1 MRATTLSRSSFIAR
15 SLTVGLAALALLS
28 GTTPAGGR
36 DRHDANRRP
45 NILLIVTDD
54 QRIGTLNVMPTTKR
68 LFAENGRVFN
78 NAYATTPLCCP
89 SRTSIMT
96 GRYPHNHGVRRNED
110 TELLDQT
117 TTVQRYLQQ
126 AGYFTGIAG
135 KYLNGWPELE
145 AAPPYFDRW
154 ATIDDSSYTH
164 VYYDFGANVDGQVYY
179 PPGYSTDF
187 IGEKTVRF
195 LRGFESD
202 DDRPWFMYVAPFAS
216 HKPFQ
221 PERAYKWARTP
232 QWNGNPGVG
241 ELDRTDKPPWVQ
253 ERNVGLAGA
262 RGVSRNQSRTLMSVD
277 DLVEELFVALA
288 KLDERRDTLA
298 IFISDNGY
306 LWGEHGL
313 ASKRF
318 PYTEAI
324 RVPLAIRWPGHLRAG
339 GIDERMVANIDVAP
353 TLLDVTGI
361 DIDPDE
367 PMDGRSMLSP
377 GEREALLFEYFG
389 ADKGE
394 SPPWASYRSHDYQ
407 YIEYYDETTGVLT
420 FREYYDLANDKWQ
433 LENLFG
439 DSDPAND
446 PLMPLL
452 SAELA
457 EAKSCAG
464 SSCP

>member
-1 MRATTLSRSSFIAR
+1 
-15 SLTVGLAALALLS
+15 
-28 GTTPAGGR
+28 
-36 DRHDANRRP
+36 
-45 NILLIVTDD
+45 
-54 QRIGTLNVMPTTKR
+54 
-68 LFAENGRVFN
+68 
-78 NAYATTPLCCP
+78 
-89 SRTSIMT
+89 
-96 GRYPHNHGVRRNED
+96 
-110 TELLDQT
+110 
-117 TTVQRYLQQ
+117 
-126 AGYFTGIAG
+126 
-135 KYLNGWPELE
+135 
-145 AAPPYFDRW
+145 
-154 ATIDDSSYTH
+154 
-164 VYYDFGANVDGQVYY
+164 
-179 PPGYSTDF
+179 
-187 IGEKTVRF
+187 
-195 LRGFESD
+195 
-202 DDRPWFMYVAPFAS
+202 
-216 HKPFQ
+216 
-221 PERAYKWARTP
+221 
-232 QWNGNPGVG
+232 
-241 ELDRTDKPPWVQ
+241 
-253 ERNVGLAGA
+253 
-262 RGVSRNQSRTLMSVD
+262 MSVD
-277 DLVEELFVALA
+277 DLVVELFGALA

-361 DIDPDE
+361 DVDPDE

-407 YIEYYDETTGVLT
+407 YIEYYDETTGLLT
-420 FREYYDLANDKWQ
+420 FREYYDLTNDKWQ